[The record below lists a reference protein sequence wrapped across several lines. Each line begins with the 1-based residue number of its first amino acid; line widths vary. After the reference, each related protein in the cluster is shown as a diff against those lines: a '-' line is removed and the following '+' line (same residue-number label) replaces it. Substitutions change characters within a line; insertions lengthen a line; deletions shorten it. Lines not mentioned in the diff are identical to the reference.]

1 MEKGDNKKCE
11 QSAGAC
17 NDGKFYGRFP
27 NQYITVGKK
36 KKRDFFLYLD
46 YYNKCRRSSISMFAT
61 MRLEAVIITELYDY
75 TQTHEYT

>member
-36 KKRDFFLYLD
+36 KNVTFFY
-46 YYNKCRRSSISMFAT
+46 IWT
-61 MRLEAVIITELYDY
+61 IIINVADQAFPCSL
-75 TQTHEYT
+75 Q